1 MMEIIVDKF
10 NEIIYK
16 ACERYGKE
24 EGLDRNKMQ
33 VLFSLDDEGEVKYS
47 LLKEYRPFKE
57 VTFNQILNVK
67 IDFRGYSMIV
77 PPFIKDTI
85 NKYSEKLTT
94 SAQNLFVMCVIKR
107 ENEIALFLYN
117 DKKPV
122 EEIVLAEIL

>member
-24 EGLDRNKMQ
+24 EGLDGNKMQ

-47 LLKEYRPFKE
+47 LLKEYRSLKE

-85 NKYSEKLTT
+85 NKYGEKLSTPT
-94 SAQNLFVMCVIKR
+94 QNLFVMCVVKR

-122 EEIVLAEIL
+122 EEIILAEIL

>member
-1 MMEIIVDKF
+1 MEIIVDKF

>member
-1 MMEIIVDKF
+1 MEIIVDKF

-122 EEIVLAEIL
+122 EEIILAEIL

>member
-122 EEIVLAEIL
+122 EEIILAEIL

>member
-10 NEIIYK
+10 NEIVYR

-24 EGLDRNKMQ
+24 EGVEANKMQ

-47 LLKEYRPFKE
+47 ILKEYRPFKE

-77 PPFIKDTI
+77 PPFIRDTI
-85 NKYSEKLTT
+85 NNCSEELKTDAT
-94 SAQNLFVMCVIKR
+94 KLFVMCLVKKEEDIG
-107 ENEIALFLYN
+107 IYLYN
-117 DKKPV
+117 EKEPV
-122 EEIVLAEIL
+122 KEIVLAEL

>member
-24 EGLDRNKMQ
+24 EGLDGNKMQ

-47 LLKEYRPFKE
+47 LLKEYRPFKD

-67 IDFRGYSMIV
+67 IDFKGYSMIV

-85 NKYSEKLTT
+85 NKYSEKLSTT
-94 SAQNLFVMCVIKR
+94 PQNLFVMCVVKR
-107 ENEIALFLYN
+107 ENEIGLFLYN
-117 DKKPV
+117 EKKPV
-122 EEIVLAEIL
+122 EEIVLAELL